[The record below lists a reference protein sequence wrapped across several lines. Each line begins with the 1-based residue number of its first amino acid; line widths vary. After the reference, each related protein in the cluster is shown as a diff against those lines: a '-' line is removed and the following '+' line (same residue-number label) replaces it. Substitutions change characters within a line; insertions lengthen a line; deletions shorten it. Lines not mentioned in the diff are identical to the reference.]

1 MASVA
6 EDLRARTV
14 ARVLGMTVR
23 ERIAL
28 ALALGDDD
36 VARFARS
43 SGSDLDAARRRLS
56 QTRRRGRTPSRCAA
70 DPAS

>member
-6 EDLRARTV
+6 ATLRAKTA
-14 ARVLGMTVR
+14 ARVLAMTVR

-36 VARFARS
+36 AARFARVN
-43 SGSDLDAARRRLS
+43 GCDVDAARRRLS
-56 QTRRRGRTPSRCAA
+56 QTRRRGRTPSRSAGIA
-70 DPAS
+70 TP

>member
-1 MASVA
+1 MSSVA

-14 ARVLGMTVR
+14 AQVLAMTVH

-36 VARFARS
+36 AALFARCN
-43 SGSDLDAARRRLS
+43 GCDLAAARHRLA
-56 QTRRRGRTPSRCAA
+56 QTRQRGRTPSQCTGDSA
-70 DPAS
+70 P

>member
-1 MASVA
+1 MTSVA

-14 ARVLGMTVR
+14 ARVLAMPMR

-36 VARFARS
+36 AAQFARCNGCS
-43 SGSDLDAARRRLS
+43 PDAARRRLAE
-56 QTRRRGRTPSRCAA
+56 TRRRGRTVSRCAA
-70 DPAS
+70 ESGS